1 MSDVFSTLG
10 HFGNLRG
17 EQVTSA
23 ASQGVDQFA
32 QVFTHRPCFAKSH
45 PVSSKSSTGEA
56 LKICCREFE
65 VPERLISDGSKQQTG
80 NNSQFKKT
88 ATHCNVIHNV
98 IEPNMHNHNPV
109 EGAIRNIR
117 KDWHRVMIQKQVLRD
132 LWDHNMNWVTEIISL
147 KNVTTAAIF
156 KGNMTITEVTG
167 ETCDV
172 YQHLYFGFCGGVWFK
187 SNAGL
192 SLTKPGLWLRMSKY
206 EGGLMIRDV
215 LKTKSNR
222 GHLWESAAGRWI

>member
-1 MSDVFSTLG
+1 MHLTMSNDNFNYHYHSASTISQWNWLQHCHQCQKEKWGIGLWIKRWATKFCLIFWHASTHLTMSDVFSTLG

-132 LWDHNMNWVTEIISL
+132 LWDHNMNWVTGIIS
-147 KNVTTAAIF
+147 
-156 KGNMTITEVTG
+156 
-167 ETCDV
+167 
-172 YQHLYFGFCGGVWFK
+172 
-187 SNAGL
+187 
-192 SLTKPGLWLRMSKY
+192 
-206 EGGLMIRDV
+206 
-215 LKTKSNR
+215 
-222 GHLWESAAGRWI
+222 